1 LDRGGGQPQALIML
15 TGGDLDGARVDAD
28 LSFPA
33 LLKQDLSKWHA
44 GFPPVTIDDR
54 AVQVVEGTAA
64 GGTRVK
70 LFFDKESGLLVRQA
84 RFIDTAVGFYPPA
97 R

>member
-1 LDRGGGQPQALIML
+1 MTARAWIAAGGQPQALIML

-44 GFPPVTIDDR
+44 GFPPSRST
-54 AVQVVEGTAA
+54 TAPFKSLRERRWGNSREA
-64 GGTRVK
+64 I
-70 LFFDKESGLLVRQA
+70 F
-84 RFIDTAVGFYPPA
+84 
-97 R
+97 